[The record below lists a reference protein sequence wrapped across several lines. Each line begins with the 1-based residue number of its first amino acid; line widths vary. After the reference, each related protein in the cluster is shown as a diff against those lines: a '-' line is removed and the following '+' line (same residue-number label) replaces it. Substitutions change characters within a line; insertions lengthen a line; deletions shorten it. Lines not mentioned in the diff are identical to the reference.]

1 MKKLLYVLMAMT
13 LMFAATACGSNT
25 GAESAEKESGSTAPL
40 SSAEATQEEIS
51 EDFGFEM
58 AAPENA
64 EDAKWAVIDECIAQ
78 LTFELDGQNVC
89 FRMTTD
95 EAPSAEDE
103 ALSMLRTVSETNEEF
118 AESQTGKAG
127 DRDAFVFFNSGKSG
141 AVIWYSEDG
150 IICTATVDKNASA
163 DNLLELAETLNESVK

>member
-1 MKKLLYVLMAMT
+1 MKKLLYVLLAVT
-13 LMFAATACGSNT
+13 LMFAATACGDSKV
-25 GAESAEKESGSTAPL
+25 AESAEKDSGSTAPL
-40 SSAEATQEEIS
+40 TSAEATQEKIS

-78 LTFELDGQNVC
+78 LTFKLDGQNVC

-95 EAPSAEDE
+95 EVPSAEDE
-103 ALSMLRTVSETNEEF
+103 ALQMLRTVSETNEEF
-118 AESQTGKAG
+118 AESETGKAG
-127 DRDAFVFFNSGKSG
+127 ECDAFVFFNSGKSG

-150 IICTATVDKNASA
+150 IICTATVDRSASA
-163 DNLLELAETLNESVK
+163 DGLLELAETLDSSAE